1 MPTRICTIKYTGDS
15 LIFKIS
21 KVRSILRPEDNIQE
35 GKPWTDPRADLYLKR
50 FWSIG
55 NQKMLL
61 ENKVDR

>member
-1 MPTRICTIKYTGDS
+1 MPIRTCTTKYTGKN
-15 LIFKIS
+15 LIHNTKIIY
-21 KVRSILRPEDNIQE
+21 SILRPEENVQE

>member
-1 MPTRICTIKYTGDS
+1 MNHNLY
-15 LIFKIS
+15 
-21 KVRSILRPEDNIQE
+21 RPEDKVEE

-55 NQKMLL
+55 NQKMAL